1 MTHFAPWTDY
11 YPFVDA
17 AARRS
22 IEDYVRPLA
31 VGLDGVTNYGDVQRM
46 VSAAGAIAD
55 GLAGIDRDLVF
66 LLGVFSGQERW
77 VSRMGHRSRTETFL
91 ASLGVPARTVR
102 ALFRG
107 LERFETAPS
116 TPEEE
121 VVHDAVLLEAMGA
134 YGVAR
139 GLADAYRERL
149 DILEMADAIEKAAAA
164 PLRTA
169 PGERLAAPR
178 RALMQSF
185 ARSLREEHAQFDRA
199 AK

>member
-1 MTHFAPWTDY
+1 M
-11 YPFVDA
+11 DA

-46 VSAAGAIAD
+46 VSAAEAIAD
-55 GLAGIDRDLVF
+55 GRSGLDADLVF
-66 LLGVFSGQERW
+66 LLAVFSGQERW

-91 ASLGVPARTVR
+91 ASLGVPPRTVR

-107 LERFETAPS
+107 LERFETEPA

-121 VVHDAVLLEAMGA
+121 IVHDAVRLEAMGA
-134 YGVAR
+134 YGIAR

-149 DILEMADAIEKAAAA
+149 DILEMASAIEKAADE
-164 PLRTA
+164 PLRTEA
-169 PGERLAAPR
+169 GKRLAGPR
-178 RALMQSF
+178 RDLMRAFS
-185 ARSLREEHAQFDRA
+185 RRLREEHAEFERPP
-199 AK
+199 K